1 MENPD
6 PVKLLTR
13 FWARRPNE
21 FQAVNDSNKFV
32 EITHY
37 KVIGLIDVC

>member
-1 MENPD
+1 MEKLD
-6 PVKLLTR
+6 PVQLLTR
-13 FWARRPNE
+13 FYARRPDE
-21 FQAVNDSNKFV
+21 FQAVNDNKFV